1 MPSVTPRCPH
11 SNLRTYDC
19 VDLHGKR
26 DFADT
31 VKVRR
36 LRGRAITLDYMDAP
50 NVIRGTRCDPEVRE
64 GV

>member
-19 VDLHGKR
+19 VALHGKR

-31 VKVRR
+31 VKIRT
-36 LRGRAITLDYMDAP
+36 LRGGDPLDYMDAP
-50 NVIRGTRCDPEVRE
+50 SVIRGAQCDPEVR